1 LLPSPAQLNYLSFS
15 CFQFLRNLTMIK
27 KVMVALRDY
36 PIMFTFTT
44 LNNICDFQQLTGAT
58 CLPIKEQAALN
69 VNEKTLA

>member
-1 LLPSPAQLNYLSFS
+1 
-15 CFQFLRNLTMIK
+15 MIK
-27 KVMVALRDY
+27 KVIVALRDY